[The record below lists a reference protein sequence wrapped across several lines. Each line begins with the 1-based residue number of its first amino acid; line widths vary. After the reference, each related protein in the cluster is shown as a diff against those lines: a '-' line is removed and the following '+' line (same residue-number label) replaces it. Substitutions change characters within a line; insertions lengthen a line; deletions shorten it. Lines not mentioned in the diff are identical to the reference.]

1 MTFTVALPMSAVD
14 LHAKARFNMVESQIR
29 TNRVTDDRLL
39 SALFEVPRQIF
50 VPEALASVAYV
61 DSSIRIAKDRYLVE
75 PLVLARLLQEA
86 MVGEGD
92 KVLVVGAGTGYS
104 AAILGG
110 LCASVTAVESDAT
123 LAAAARK
130 NLAALAVTNVTVHE
144 GALEQGWPASA
155 PYDVILIDG
164 MVADLPSGLTAQ
176 LADHGRLVTIR
187 SQEGRSGAGMLYRK
201 LGGAVSG
208 RPLFDA
214 VVPYLPGFAP
224 RPEFAF

>member
-1 MTFTVALPMSAVD
+1 M
-14 LHAKARFNMVESQIR
+14 
-29 TNRVTDDRLL
+29 
-39 SALFEVPRQIF
+39 
-50 VPEALASVAYV
+50 
-61 DSSIRIAKDRYLVE
+61 
-75 PLVLARLLQEA
+75 
-86 MVGEGD
+86 GEGD

-104 AAILGG
+104 AAILGS
-110 LCASVTAVESDAT
+110 LCSCVAAVESDGA
-123 LAAAARK
+123 LAAAARE

-164 MVADLPSGLTAQ
+164 MVADLPSALTAQ

-187 SQEGRSGAGMLYRK
+187 SQEGRSGAGTLYRK
-201 LGGAVSG
+201 IGGAVSG

-214 VVPYLPGFAP
+214 VVPFLPGFAP